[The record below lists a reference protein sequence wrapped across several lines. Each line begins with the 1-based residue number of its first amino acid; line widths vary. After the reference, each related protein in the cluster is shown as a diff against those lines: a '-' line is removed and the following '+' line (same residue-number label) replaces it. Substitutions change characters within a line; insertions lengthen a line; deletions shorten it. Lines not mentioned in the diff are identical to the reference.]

1 MVPVYC
7 CPKRVLVIHNSLI
20 KTTPFHQSQFML
32 WSRVVNCGSQE
43 VAVCS
48 NSAMLQCYLTP
59 IWQCFVLNNG
69 VLRNNWDLFKFCHS
83 IALLFDN
90 NSMKENGFLFCFWN
104 AFYIKIKIDPLLPDG
119 CVCVFFKKKKWRKL
133 STLVYKLI
141 WWTKLFL
148 DKKLVW
154 CWTTWPLFFSLSN
167 GFVNAISYTFHLFK

>member
-1 MVPVYC
+1 MLLFVLITVGQTWLTTIFSDLDDKMINNLFQKPTKNELTVWISNMVPVYC

-20 KTTPFHQSQFML
+20 KTTPFHQSQFIL

-69 VLRNNWDLFKFCHS
+69 VLRNNWDLFKFCHT

-119 CVCVFFKKKKWRKL
+119 CVCVFF
-133 STLVYKLI
+133 
-141 WWTKLFL
+141 
-148 DKKLVW
+148 
-154 CWTTWPLFFSLSN
+154 
-167 GFVNAISYTFHLFK
+167 